1 MLATTEKTLQRIKDM
16 ARNMDPGKFT
26 EQAAA
31 QSKENLD
38 KLSTAAQDATNL
50 VKDTYAAGV
59 KGAQDYNAKLI
70 EFARI
75 NTEAAFA
82 YAQQL
87 SSVKSPAEFVELTT
101 KYAREQFEAMTEQTR
116 ELAALAQ
123 KMTLGAADPLKSR
136 ASKAFS

>member
-1 MLATTEKTLQRIKDM
+1 MAKD
-16 ARNMDPGKFT
+16 MDPGKFT

-38 KLSTAAQDATNL
+38 KMGAAAQDATNL
-50 VKDTYAAGV
+50 VKDTYSASM

-87 SSVKSPAEFVELTT
+87 SRVKSPAEFMELTT
-101 KYAREQFEAMTEQTR
+101 KYAREQFEAMAEQTR
-116 ELAALAQ
+116 ELAAFAQ
-123 KMTLGAADPLKSR
+123 KMTLEAADPLKSR
-136 ASKAFS
+136 ATKAFS

>member
-1 MLATTEKTLQRIKDM
+1 M
-16 ARNMDPGKFT
+16 AENTDPGNFT

-38 KLSTAAQDATNL
+38 KLGTAAQDATN
-50 VKDTYAAGV
+50 VVRDTYAAGM

-87 SSVKSPAEFVELTT
+87 SRVKSPAEFMELTT
-101 KYAREQFEAMTEQTR
+101 KYAREQFEAMSEQTR
-116 ELAALAQ
+116 ELAAVAQ
-123 KMTLGAADPLKSR
+123 KMTIETADPLKSR
-136 ASKAFS
+136 ATKAFR

>member
-1 MLATTEKTLQRIKDM
+1 M
-16 ARNMDPGKFT
+16 AKNTDPGNFT

-38 KLSTAAQDATNL
+38 KLGTAAQDATNL
-50 VKDTYAAGV
+50 VRDTYAAGM

-87 SSVKSPAEFVELTT
+87 SRVKSPAEFMELTT
-101 KYAREQFEAMTEQTR
+101 KYAREQFEAMSEQTR
-116 ELAALAQ
+116 ELAAVAQ
-123 KMTLGAADPLKSR
+123 KMSIETADPLKSR
-136 ASKAFS
+136 ATKAFR

>member
-1 MLATTEKTLQRIKDM
+1 MAKD
-16 ARNMDPGKFT
+16 MDPGKFT

-38 KLSTAAQDATNL
+38 KMGAAAQDASM
-50 VKDTYAAGV
+50 

-70 EFARI
+70 ELARI

-87 SSVKSPAEFVELTT
+87 ARVKSPAEFMELTT
-101 KYAREQFEAMTEQTR
+101 KYAREQFEAMAEQTR
-116 ELAALAQ
+116 ELAAFAQ
-123 KMTLGAADPLKSR
+123 KMTLEAADPLKSR
-136 ASKAFS
+136 ATKAFS

>member
-1 MLATTEKTLQRIKDM
+1 M
-16 ARNMDPGKFT
+16 AKNTDPGNFT

-38 KLSTAAQDATNL
+38 KLGTAAQDATN
-50 VKDTYAAGV
+50 VVRDTYAAGM

-87 SSVKSPAEFVELTT
+87 SRVKSPAEFMELTT
-101 KYAREQFEAMTEQTR
+101 KYAREQFEAMSEQTR
-116 ELAALAQ
+116 ELAAVAQ
-123 KMTLGAADPLKSR
+123 KMTIETADPLKSR
-136 ASKAFS
+136 ATKAFR

>member
-1 MLATTEKTLQRIKDM
+1 M
-16 ARNMDPGKFT
+16 AKNMDPGKFT

-38 KLSTAAQDATNL
+38 KMGAAAQDATNL
-50 VKDTYAAGV
+50 VKDTYSASM

-70 EFARI
+70 ELARI

-87 SSVKSPAEFVELTT
+87 ARVKSPAEFMELTT
-101 KYAREQFEAMTEQTR
+101 KYAREQFEAMAEQTR
-116 ELAALAQ
+116 ELAAFAQ
-123 KMTLGAADPLKSR
+123 KMTLEAADPLKSR
-136 ASKAFS
+136 ATKAFS

>member
-1 MLATTEKTLQRIKDM
+1 MAKD
-16 ARNMDPGKFT
+16 MDPGKFT

-38 KLSTAAQDATNL
+38 KMGAAAQDATNL
-50 VKDTYAAGV
+50 VKDTYSASM

-70 EFARI
+70 ELARI

-87 SSVKSPAEFVELTT
+87 ARVKSPAEFMELTT
-101 KYAREQFEAMTEQTR
+101 KYAREQFEAMAEQTR
-116 ELAALAQ
+116 ELAAFAQ
-123 KMTLGAADPLKSR
+123 KMTLEAADPLKSR
-136 ASKAFS
+136 ATKAFS

>member
-1 MLATTEKTLQRIKDM
+1 MAKD
-16 ARNMDPGKFT
+16 MDPGKFT

-38 KLSTAAQDATNL
+38 KMGAAAQDATNL
-50 VKDTYAAGV
+50 VKDTYSASM

-70 EFARI
+70 ELARI

-87 SSVKSPAEFVELTT
+87 ARVKSPAEFMELTT
-101 KYAREQFEAMTEQTR
+101 KYAREQFEAMAEQTR
-116 ELAALAQ
+116 ELAAFAQ
-123 KMTLGAADPLKSR
+123 KMTLEAADPLKSR
-136 ASKAFS
+136 ATKEFS